1 MQSQLKILFI
11 DDHSGLRDSLSY
23 LLERKNSNFKFYLA
37 GDFERAAVCLRS
49 NPDICIAVVDLNLNG
64 EDGLNIIDKIRQQ
77 NPEIKIIIYTMY
89 NDPIHIKQSLQKDIQ
104 GFITKDLDVNEIEKA
119 ILSVNEGGLYYCKS
133 AQTVMHELLN
143 KNTSGASG
151 GFADNGSEGSG
162 SQQNNEVLFKN
173 YKSLTKKEQELF
185 ELLAQKKD
193 INEAADILHK
203 SQKTIQNQK
212 SIIYQK
218 MNLRDRL
225 ELVDA
230 ARQLGVII

>member
-23 LLERKNSNFKFYLA
+23 LLERKNSSFKFYLA
-37 GDFERAAVCLRS
+37 GDADRASVCLKA
-49 NPDICIAVVDLNLNG
+49 NKDIEIAVVDLNLNG
-64 EDGLNIIDKIRQQ
+64 KDDLNIVDKIRQIK
-77 NPEIKIIIYTMY
+77 PDIKIIIYTMY
-89 NDPIHIKQSLQKDIQ
+89 NDPIHITQSLQKDIQ
-104 GFITKDLDVNEIEKA
+104 GFITKDLDVAEVEKA
-119 ILSVNEGGLYYCKS
+119 ILSVNQGSLFYCKA

-143 KNTSGASG
+143 KTTGNSSG
-151 GFADNGSEGSG
+151 GFSDSSETSG
-162 SQQNNEVLFKN
+162 LHQNSDTLFKN

-193 INEAADILHK
+193 TDEAAEILHK

-225 ELVDA
+225 ELVEA
-230 ARQLGVII
+230 AKLLGVII